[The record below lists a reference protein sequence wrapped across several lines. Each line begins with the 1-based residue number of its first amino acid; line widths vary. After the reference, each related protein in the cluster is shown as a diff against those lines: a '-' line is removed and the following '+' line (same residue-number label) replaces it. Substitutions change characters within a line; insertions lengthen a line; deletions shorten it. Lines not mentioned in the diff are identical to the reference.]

1 MVQDDLM
8 KLKWKWSRLC
18 QQRNQPARRPCNA
31 TTSSNSSSNP
41 GLCLSFEE
49 APTTFHGRSNI
60 EHQDVRI
67 RTTLSLLPDAV
78 KSSDEVHRHESEP
91 RPAAPQQEPDVA
103 GAAEAEPSGMKKVG
117 VPWLPSGDLKRKA
130 EESVVRRPSESNKR
144 RWKGSGGL
152 DLNLRA
158 DDEEESGGGGSSD
171 DDELVPASDLTN
183 DGEAA
188 AASAS
193 GDATDSSG
201 SRRQAA
207 VSL

>member
-193 GDATDSSG
+193 SDATDSSG

>member
-1 MVQDDLM
+1 M

-49 APTTFHGRSNI
+49 APTTFQCRSNKI
-60 EHQDVRI
+60 EHQDV

-193 GDATDSSG
+193 SDATDSSG